1 MRIVGDRRGRSTGGG
16 RARALESLAMAMGES
31 VFLLT
36 VGGRSLPWRSGHR
49 SLQQLVLSRH
59 WRCRIRLH
67 LMLEPLKLD

>member
-36 VGGRSLPWRSGHR
+36 VGGRSLPPAAGALS
-49 SLQQLVLSRH
+49 SLALQNSPPSDARTSEIGLNLGRF
-59 WRCRIRLH
+59 
-67 LMLEPLKLD
+67 